1 MRPPEPLIKIGAAF
15 AEALRGLGAGIGRL
29 VARGRARPRG
39 AGGRSSA
46 EASAASR
53 VAARVAAL
61 RETLGRAPRPL
72 LIAGLAAVGLGLA
85 LAAMAALG
93 ASGGRGNAADV
104 RVGSGYEFFDELALP
119 PPAPGELPFPLA
131 RPRKL
136 RYTESDAAALAPRT
150 WRFDVEALRARR
162 VAELESLYDTLP

>member
-1 MRPPEPLIKIGAAF
+1 MRPPRPLIKLGAA
-15 AEALRGLGAGIGRL
+15 LSGGLKGLAAGILKRPHGAGR
-29 VARGRARPRG
+29 
-39 AGGRSSA
+39 RSSV
-46 EASAASR
+46 EAGSATW
-53 VAARVAAL
+53 AATRGSAL
-61 RETLGRAPRPL
+61 REALAHAPRPL
-72 LIAGLAAVGLGLA
+72 LIAGLAAIGLGLA

-93 ASGGRGNAADV
+93 SSGGRVKAVAA
-104 RVGSGYEFFDELALP
+104 RAGSGYEFFDELALP

-136 RYTESDAAALAPRT
+136 RYTEPDAAALAPRT

>member
-1 MRPPEPLIKIGAAF
+1 MRPPE
-15 AEALRGLGAGIGRL
+15 ALKGLAAGIGRL
-29 VARGRARPRG
+29 VARVSKRPRG
-39 AGGRSSA
+39 AGRRSPA
-46 EASAASR
+46 EANAATRAAIR
-53 VAARVAAL
+53 VSAL
-61 RETLGRAPRPL
+61 REALARAPRPM
-72 LIAGLAAVGLGLA
+72 LIAGLAAIGLGLA

-93 ASGGRGNAADV
+93 SSGGRGSSIPA

-136 RYTESDAAALAPRT
+136 RYTESEAAALAPRT

-162 VAELESLYDTLP
+162 VAELESLYETLP

>member
-1 MRPPEPLIKIGAAF
+1 MRPPEPLIKLGAAL
-15 AEALRGLGAGIGRL
+15 AEALKGLAAGIGRL
-29 VARGRARPRG
+29 VARVRNLPRG
-39 AGGRSSA
+39 AGRRSPA
-46 EASAASR
+46 GASAAKRPAHR
-53 VAARVAAL
+53 VPAL
-61 RETLGRAPRPL
+61 RKALARAPRPL

-85 LAAMAALG
+85 LAAMAALV
-93 ASGGRGNAADV
+93 ASGGGGKAVAA

-119 PPAPGELPFPLA
+119 PPAPGDLPFPLA

-136 RYTESDAAALAPRT
+136 RYTESDAAALGPRT